1 MSQGSGRNDIVHSS
15 SKNNFMQVIRYG
27 IGLDMAME
35 KFDACI
41 STIDVKQAVLVK
53 STRSF
58 DNNSKGYQ
66 QLYKWVSS
74 QCVLPVPMIFLMEA
88 TGIYHEGLA
97 SYLHSQECFISIVLP
112 NKAKKYK
119 QALGLRS
126 KTDSID
132 AKSLSRMICE
142 QALPAWNPMSKAIY
156 LLRGVTRQIQSIA
169 KDITRIKCQLH
180 AQEFAMYKN
189 NDVIKCLKQQL
200 RLLQKQKD
208 QLEEE
213 VLKILETDPAL
224 KEKCE
229 KICRIKGLGKLSLA
243 VIIAETNAFS
253 FFENI
258 AQLVSYVGYDVV
270 EDQSGKHKGRTKI
283 SKQGNGRIRRI
294 LHLPAFNVVR
304 LKQQPFVGLYQ
315 RVYERSK
322 IKMKAYTAVQKK
334 LLILIYTLWKKDA
347 AYQPYYQQSSGEKE
361 LALSFVKV
369 DAFIKEKNSSAV
381 EQSYTR

>member
-1 MSQGSGRNDIVHSS
+1 
-15 SKNNFMQVIRYG
+15 MQVIRYG

-41 STIDVKQAVLVK
+41 STIDVEQVVLVK
-53 STRSF
+53 ATRSF
-58 DNNSKGYQ
+58 ANSSKGYQ
-66 QLYKWVSS
+66 QLYKWVVS
-74 QCVLPVPMIFLMEA
+74 QCVLCIPKIFLMEA

-97 SYLHSQECFISIVLP
+97 CYLYSHQCSISIVLP

-142 QALPAWNPMSKAIY
+142 QALPTWEPMNKAIY
-156 LLRGVTRQIQSIA
+156 LLRGITRQIQSIT
-169 KDITRIKCQLH
+169 KDVTRIKNQLH

-189 NDVIKCLKQQL
+189 HDVIRCLRQQL
-200 RLLQKQKD
+200 RLLLKQKD
-208 QLEEE
+208 RLEEQVLE
-213 VLKILETDPAL
+213 IIETDAVLKQ
-224 KEKCE
+224 KCE

-243 VIIAETNAFS
+243 VIIAETNAFTL
-253 FFENI
+253 FENI
-258 AQLVSYVGYDVV
+258 AQLVSYTGYDVV
-270 EDQSGKHKGRTKI
+270 EDQSGKHKGKTKI
-283 SKQGNGRIRRI
+283 SKQGNGRIRRVF
-294 LHLPAFNVVR
+294 HLPAFNVVR
-304 LKQQPFVGLYQ
+304 LKQEPFAGLYH

-334 LLILIYTLWKKDA
+334 LLIVIYTLWKKDEV
-347 AYQPYYQQSSGEKE
+347 YQPDYQQSSRERE
-361 LALSFVKV
+361 PALSFVNGL
-369 DAFIKEKNSSAV
+369 AEEKNSSAV

>member
-1 MSQGSGRNDIVHSS
+1 
-15 SKNNFMQVIRYG
+15 MQVIRYG

-41 STIDVKQAVLVK
+41 STIDVEQVVLLK
-53 STRSF
+53 TTRSF
-58 DNNSKGYQ
+58 ANTAKGYQ
-66 QLYKWVSS
+66 QLYKWVTS
-74 QCVLPVPMIFLMEA
+74 QCVLSVPMIFLMEA

-97 SYLHSQECFISIVLP
+97 CYLHSHNCLVSVVLP

-142 QALPAWNPMSKAIY
+142 QALPEWNPLTKSIY
-156 LLRGVTRQIQSIA
+156 LLRGITRQIQSNT
-169 KDITRIKCQLH
+169 KDITRIKSQLH
-180 AQEFAMYKN
+180 AQEFAMYRN
-189 NDVIKCLKQQL
+189 RDVIKCLRQQL

-208 QLEEE
+208 QLEEQVLRIIE
-213 VLKILETDPAL
+213 ADSVLKQ
-224 KEKCE
+224 KCE

-253 FFENI
+253 LFENI
-258 AQLVSYVGYDVV
+258 AQLVSYTGYDVV
-270 EDQSGKHKGRTKI
+270 EDQSGKHKGKSKI
-283 SKQGNGRIRRI
+283 SKQGNGRIRRV

-304 LKQQPFVGLYQ
+304 LNQKPFAGLYQ

-334 LLILIYTLWKKDA
+334 LLIVIYTLWKKDV
-347 AYQPYYQQSSGEKE
+347 AYEPDYQQSSGEKE
-361 LALSFVKV
+361 LALSFVNA
-369 DAFIKEKNSSAV
+369 DGLIEEKNSSAV
-381 EQSYTR
+381 GRSYTR

>member
-1 MSQGSGRNDIVHSS
+1 MSQGSGRNDIIISS

-41 STIDVKQAVLVK
+41 STINVEQAVLVK
-53 STRSF
+53 ATRSF
-58 DNNSKGYQ
+58 ANNGKGYQ
-66 QLYKWVSS
+66 QLYKWVTS
-74 QCVLPVPMIFLMEA
+74 QCILSVPRIFLMEA

-97 SYLHSQECFISIVLP
+97 CYLHSHQCFISIVLP

-132 AKSLSRMICE
+132 AKGLSRMICE
-142 QALPAWNPMSKAIY
+142 QSLPAWDPMSKTIY
-156 LLRGVTRQIQSIA
+156 LLRGITRQIQSIA
-169 KDITRIKCQLH
+169 KDITRAKCQLH

-189 NDVIKCLKQQL
+189 HDVIRCLRQQL
-200 RLLQKQKD
+200 RLLQKQKER
-208 QLEEE
+208 LEGQ
-213 VLKILETDPAL
+213 VLQIIETDAAL
-224 KEKCE
+224 KQKCE

-243 VIIAETNAFS
+243 VIIAETNAFAL
-253 FFENI
+253 FENI
-258 AQLVSYVGYDVV
+258 AQLVSYAGYDVV
-270 EDQSGKHKGRTKI
+270 EDQSGKHTGRSKI

-304 LKQQPFVGLYQ
+304 LKQQPFAGLYH

-334 LLILIYTLWKKDA
+334 LLILIYTLWKKDE
-347 AYQPYYQQSSGEKE
+347 AYDPCYGQSSGERE
-361 LALSFVKV
+361 PVLSFVTV
-369 DAFIKEKNSSAV
+369 DAFTGEKK
-381 EQSYTR
+381 